1 MAKEYID
8 KEAFIA
14 FIYRGHLRAP
24 WEPCFTENDVVEMV
38 KAFPAADVRENVEGE
53 WIQHY
58 VGDGNFPWG
67 SDCSI
72 CGEWL
77 VIDRLVMQ
85 EKYHY
90 CPNCGAKMGGAED
103 G

>member
-1 MAKEYID
+1 MVVEKEYVERNSLMKKVHTGMNIIEVMQAIID
-8 KEAFIA
+8 E
-14 FIYRGHLRAP
+14 
-24 WEPCFTENDVVEMV
+24 
-38 KAFPAADVRENVEGE
+38 PAADVVEVRKGR

-58 VGDGNFPWG
+58 VGQERTPWG
-67 SDCSI
+67 SDCSV

-90 CPNCGAKMGGAED
+90 CPNCGAKMDGGADD
-103 G
+103 GKRD

>member
-38 KAFPAADVRENVEGE
+38 KAFPAADVRENVRAH
-53 WIQHY
+53 WY
-58 VGDGNFPWG
+58 DVG
-67 SDCSI
+67 SLSCRCSV
-72 CGEWL
+72 CGCKSNRETAF
-77 VIDRLVMQ
+77 
-85 EKYHY
+85 
-90 CPNCGAKMGGAED
+90 CPNCGARMGGAED
-103 G
+103 A

>member
-1 MAKEYID
+1 MAEYIEREYLLD
-8 KEAFIA
+8 LYKGFDTPE
-14 FIYRGHLRAP
+14 YEKLSV
-24 WEPCFTENDVVEMV
+24 PCPVVYQNVLDV
-38 KAFPAADVRENVEGE
+38 PAADVVPVRHGR

-58 VGDGNFPWG
+58 VGQERTPWG
-67 SDCSI
+67 SDCSV

-90 CPNCGAKMGGAED
+90 CPNCCAKMEES
-103 G
+103 

>member
-1 MAKEYID
+1 MTEYISRD
-8 KEAFIA
+8 AAIEAVCCGCNEQFD
-14 FIYRGHLRAP
+14 G
-24 WEPCFTENDVVEMV
+24 EPCEPSCCSIRERL
-38 KAFPAADVRENVEGE
+38 KAIPAADVVEVRKGR

-58 VGDGNFPWG
+58 VGQERTPWG
-67 SDCSI
+67 SDCSV

-90 CPNCGAKMGGAED
+90 CPNCGAWMEES
-103 G
+103 